1 MVCAFLFSFF
11 LNECEGLNWT
21 AIQWR
26 LKYKLI
32 LPIILSHF
40 LEKRTINRR
49 IVSAINFYLELAALI
64 SADLLFYVKDVEAT
78 SLLTDVA
85 TTHHSAALKKGMRD
99 LVDEYDPYILLK
111 VYVDEDFTSFFG
123 LVNEDVPI
131 REFEV
136 KCTKTLKEFKS
147 IVHTEFG
154 VSVDQQLFWVVEA
167 EDDGQKRPQRAI
179 PPVDEEFRK

>member
-1 MVCAFLFSFF
+1 MRRFKLDGDPVETKVQTNTANNTITFF
-11 LNECEGLNWT
+11 GEAHDKPPNCICN
-21 AIQWR
+21 Q
-26 LKYKLI
+26 
-32 LPIILSHF
+32 
-40 LEKRTINRR
+40 
-49 IVSAINFYLELAALI
+49 FYLELAALI